1 MRVYGCRM
9 SSGLPDSDEQIGQ
22 KIDGTVESFGN
33 GAEECRL
40 EHRKEVKDKINKL
53 PTFPLFSGKA
63 VQKNVEQEIGK
74 KSQETSQERSDRI
87 NKLPTFLLFS
97 GTEPV
102 LKDKCGI
109 VTFLF
114 QVKVARK
121 DMNQAV

>member
-1 MRVYGCRM
+1 M
-9 SSGLPDSDEQIGQ
+9 SSGLPDSNEQIDQ

-53 PTFPLFSGKA
+53 PTFLLFSGKA

-74 KSQETSQERSDRI
+74 KSQETSQERSDRMS
-87 NKLPTFLLFS
+87 KLPTFLLFS

-114 QVKVARK
+114 QVKVARERYESST
-121 DMNQAV
+121 

>member
-1 MRVYGCRM
+1 M
-9 SSGLPDSDEQIGQ
+9 
-22 KIDGTVESFGN
+22 
-33 GAEECRL
+33 
-40 EHRKEVKDKINKL
+40 
-53 PTFPLFSGKA
+53 
-63 VQKNVEQEIGK
+63 QKNVEQEIGK
-74 KSQETSQERSDRI
+74 NSQETSQDRSDRI